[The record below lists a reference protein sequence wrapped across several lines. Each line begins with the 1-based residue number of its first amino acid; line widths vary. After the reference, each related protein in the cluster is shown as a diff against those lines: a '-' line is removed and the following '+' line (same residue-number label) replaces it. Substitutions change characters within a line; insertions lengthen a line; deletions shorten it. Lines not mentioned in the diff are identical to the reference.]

1 MRAHPFHLIH
11 PGRADETLKVLMSRV
26 FCVFGF
32 PLVMVSDNNSTFRN
46 SLAAA
51 MAKYFGYRHV
61 FILPYNAQANGMA
74 EASVKRIKLIG
85 SSCY

>member
-1 MRAHPFHLIH
+1 
-11 PGRADETLKVLMSRV
+11 MSRV

-32 PLVMVSDNNSTFRN
+32 PLVMVSDNGSAFRN
-46 SLAAA
+46 SLSTA

-74 EASVKRIKLIG
+74 EASVKRIKLLLDRHTEGYAEWPIRYCHSH
-85 SSCY
+85 SSS